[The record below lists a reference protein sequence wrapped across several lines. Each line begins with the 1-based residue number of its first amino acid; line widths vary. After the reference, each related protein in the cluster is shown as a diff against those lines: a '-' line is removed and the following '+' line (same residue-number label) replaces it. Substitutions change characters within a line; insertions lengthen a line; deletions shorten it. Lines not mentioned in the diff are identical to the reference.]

1 MSFAVDAGAYDRFMG
16 RYSTPLAPLFADLA
30 SVSAGQ
36 RALDVG
42 CGPGALTAELSRR
55 LGAAA
60 VSAVDPSPSFV
71 EAARERHPG
80 VDVRRAAA
88 EDLPFGEGDF
98 DVALAQLVVQFMD
111 DPVGGVR
118 EMRRVTRAGGT
129 VAACVW
135 DHAGDSGPLSPCWIA
150 ARALDPGAAG
160 ESELPGNRQ
169 GDLERIFRDVGL
181 HDVAERKLTVE
192 VEHPTFDE
200 WWTPFTLGVGTA
212 GAYLAGLEPGERD
225 RVRERC
231 RELLPPAPFVVSASA
246 WAARGTV

>member
-1 MSFAVDAGAYDRFMG
+1 MSFAVGPGAYDRFMG

-30 SVSAGQ
+30 SVSAGR

-60 VSAVDPSPSFV
+60 VCAVDPSPSFV
-71 EAARERHPG
+71 EAARERNPG
-80 VDVRRAAA
+80 VDVRSAGA
-88 EDLPFGEGDF
+88 EDLPFGDDDF

-111 DPVGGVR
+111 DPVAGVR

-129 VAACVW
+129 LAACVW
-135 DHAGDSGPLSPCWIA
+135 DHGGDSGPLSPCWIA

-160 ESELPGNRQ
+160 ESDLPGNRE

-181 HDVAERKLTVE
+181 HDVEERRLTVE

-212 GAYLAGLEPGERD
+212 GAYLAGLQPGERD